1 MSTRAVRGSS
11 TTPEDTSLTHTPT
24 KLHPTTPQPPTSQ
37 TLTSTAGPSPSTGA
51 EQGGPSLT
59 RPLHRSAPQ
68 SALYRQPWDPCCALA
83 LHCFLSTIVF

>member
-24 KLHPTTPQPPTSQ
+24 KLHPTTPEPPTSQ
-37 TLTSTAGPSPSTGA
+37 TLTSTAGPSPSRQA

-59 RPLHRSAPQ
+59 CPLHRSAPQ
-68 SALYRQPWDPCCALA
+68 SALYRQPWDP
-83 LHCFLSTIVF
+83 